1 MVRLIARS
9 FRASWLLRSAVG
21 LSAAIALAAC
31 VNQPGSGRY
40 GSPYAAG
47 QIPNPFGARQIN
59 PGRRVAILL
68 PLTGPNAD
76 LGQSLLKAAQLSFT
90 APGSPPLDQQ
100 DTGGTP
106 DGAANA
112 ARAAVAAGD
121 GIIIGPLTATETA
134 AVAPVARAA
143 QIPVLAFTSDSAQ
156 AQSGIWTLGL
166 TPAQQVRRLVL
177 AEQAENKTRISAVV
191 PENPFGDALANSLTD
206 VAASA
211 GMPTPRILH
220 APSTFAGMNN
230 ALKSISDY
238 ANRRGLI
245 EARQRA
251 ARASRDAADREEAR
265 ELGREPIPPPP
276 MDALFLGV
284 SGDLLGQSV
293 PLLTFYDIGPS
304 EVRILGPATW
314 ARDAARQPNL
324 AGAWYAAPDPAL
336 RAGFNQQYS
345 AAYNQPPRDYA
356 SIAFDAAGIARAV
369 ATPNGFSLQN
379 LTRSEGFVG
388 ADGLLGLEP
397 NGQVKRGLAIFE
409 IDRGGSHMV
418 DPAPQSFAAP
428 AY

>member
-1 MVRLIARS
+1 MVDLIARLS
-9 FRASWLLRSAVG
+9 RASWLLRGALG
-21 LSAAIALAAC
+21 LSAALALAAC
-31 VNQPGSGRY
+31 VNQPGAGRY

-47 QIPNPFGARQIN
+47 QDPNGARQAI
-59 PGRRVAILL
+59 PGRRVAVLL

-76 LGQSLLKAAQLSFT
+76 LGQSLLRAAQLSFT
-90 APGSPPLDQQ
+90 VPGSPPLDQQ

-106 DGAANA
+106 EGAANA
-112 ARAAVAAGD
+112 AQAAIAAGD
-121 GIIIGPLTATETA
+121 GIIIGPLTASETA
-134 AVAPVARAA
+134 AVAPLARAA
-143 QIPVLAFTSDSAQ
+143 QIPVLAFTSDAAQ
-156 AQSGIWTLGL
+156 AQPGVWTLGL
-166 TPAQQVRRLVL
+166 TPAQQVRRLIL

-191 PENPFGDALANSLTD
+191 PQNPFGDALANSLTD
-206 VAASA
+206 VTASA
-211 GMPTPRILH
+211 ALPPPRVLR
-220 APSTFAGMNN
+220 APSNFAGMND

-238 ANRRGLI
+238 GNRRGLI

-251 ARASRDAADREEAR
+251 ARASHDAAGRQEAA

-276 MDALFLGV
+276 MDALMLGV
-284 SGDLLGQSV
+284 AGDLLGQSV

-314 ARDAARQPNL
+314 ARDAARLPNL

-369 ATPNGFSLQN
+369 ATPNGFSLQA
-379 LTRSEGFVG
+379 LTRLEGYVG
-388 ADGLLGLEP
+388 ADGLLALQP
-397 NGQVKRGLAIFE
+397 DGQVKRGLAIFE
-409 IDRGGSHMV
+409 IDRGGSHMI

-428 AY
+428 GF